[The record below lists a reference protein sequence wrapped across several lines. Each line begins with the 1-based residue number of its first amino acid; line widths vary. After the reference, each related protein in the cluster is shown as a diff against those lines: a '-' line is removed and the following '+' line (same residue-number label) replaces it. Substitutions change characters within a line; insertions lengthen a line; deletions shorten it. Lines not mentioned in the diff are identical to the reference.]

1 MDNLPAFIARFIIFI
16 SILNIFISRWTN
28 SQERI
33 NLITYYTDNKISIYW
48 INSMDFLYIWVNSIL
63 IYGVLYFA
71 FTN

>member
-33 NLITYYTDNKISIYW
+33 NLITDYTDNKISIYW